1 MIHLSNNVSSER
13 IPETGWVVNIRRNS
27 ETNIYEVTTKNS
39 EPNVRLLIDPKDYF
53 ELTTQFGIDQRAL
66 SKLVSI
72 QIGDMLIP
80 MLKKVD
86 YAEDDVNTILFYIEL
101 DIGES
106 IIDINLTNLA
116 AVSYSIGEIDNKQY
130 LALICSA
137 IDSNST
143 SKINIEY
150 GYIGGRSLSSK
161 TFSYSSMQEKIKNRS
176 IGINIDSNI
185 TSIDKIE
192 VMPYDINII
201 DLNSILIN

>member
-116 AVSYSIGEIDNKQY
+116 AV
-130 LALICSA
+130 
-137 IDSNST
+137 
-143 SKINIEY
+143 
-150 GYIGGRSLSSK
+150 
-161 TFSYSSMQEKIKNRS
+161 
-176 IGINIDSNI
+176 
-185 TSIDKIE
+185 
-192 VMPYDINII
+192 
-201 DLNSILIN
+201 